1 MKNKIL
7 FLIALLFASMQQCVL
22 AGGKFEAGNGTFML
36 DGQPFVVKAAELHY
50 PRIPK
55 PYWDQRIKMCKAL
68 PGKRYEGDSSS
79 RSVCMCRM
87 GNGWP
92 AMVAAEEKV
101 YSSAKE

>member
-1 MKNKIL
+1 
-7 FLIALLFASMQQCVL
+7 MQQCVL

-68 PGKRYEGDSSS
+68 GMNT
-79 RSVCMCRM
+79 VCMCRM

-92 AMVAAEEKV
+92 AMVAAEEKG